1 MSSSG
6 GATSFAHSRA
16 VTNLNV
22 EDGYSIKGS
31 IPKSI
36 LWIYGCSSLCDG
48 GFILGAVHNP
58 ILLVVCGGDTLFLSL
73 QLRFGIL
80 IY

>member
-6 GATSFAHSRA
+6 GATSFAHNQA

-36 LWIYGCSSLCDG
+36 LWIYG

-58 ILLVVCGGDTLFLSL
+58 ILLVVCGGDTLFLL
-73 QLRFGIL
+73 LHLRSGIL